1 MMKKVLFMAL
11 AIGVFTLYSC
21 NGDKK
26 NSKDDGLEQSD
37 SLSRI
42 IEQKDKEINDMMGTI
57 KEIQEGLREINEA
70 ENRVNIVK
78 DGEGANKSTQI
89 KENIQFISTTMT
101 RNRELIQKLRQQLR
115 ESSFKGDQFKKTISS
130 LMQQIEDKEMQLK
143 QLRAELSAKDIHI
156 AELDETIGTL
166 NTSVNELTEESN
178 KKTETINTQDKQL
191 NTAWYVFGTKKELKE
206 QRILA
211 DGKLMQSNFNKNYF
225 TKIDIRVDKEIK
237 LYTKSAKILT
247 VHPADSYK
255 LSQDASNQYVL
266 RITNPELFWSTS
278 KYLVVLVK

>member
-42 IEQKDKEINDMMGTI
+42 IEQKDNEINDMMGTI
-57 KEIQEGLREINEA
+57 NEIQEGLREINEA

-78 DGEGANKSTQI
+78 DGEGANKATQI

-101 RNRELIQKLRQQLR
+101 RNRELIEKLRQQLR